1 MRALFYRLVTA
12 FCAGSLIA
20 LGTVPNVYADTTT
33 AVALD
38 ALSPGA
44 EHRRATRVIVD
55 LLRRFHY
62 RKVALDDSLSEQIF
76 TRYLENL
83 DPNRSFFLA
92 SDIEDFSRYRARLD
106 DSLRYGHLEPAFEIF
121 KRMRQRSDERIKFSH
136 ALLETETFDFTR
148 DENYRFDRE
157 EAPWATTAAALD
169 EIWRKRVKSDV
180 LDLMLNGKAPEDIK
194 DVLRKR
200 YDRLGRRI
208 DQLHANDV
216 FQYFINAYTVS
227 IEPHTAYFSPR
238 ASENFKIRMSLSLEG
253 IGAALQTENEH
264 TVVRRII
271 KGGPA
276 DLSGNLQIDDRI
288 VGVGQGA
295 EAEAVDVVGWRLE
308 DVVDLIRGPKGSVV
322 FLQVL
327 RKGIPP
333 GSPPDSITL
342 TREKIKLEERA
353 AQKSILEPVNAGDN
367 RIGVIELP
375 TFYLDTAGRARG
387 DANYRST
394 TRDVRRLVK
403 ELEADNVHG
412 IVIDLRGNSGGS
424 LVEATELTG
433 IFIDSGPVVQIR
445 DSSGRIQVNED
456 KDAGVAYDGPLSVLV
471 DRRSASASEIF
482 AGAIQDYR
490 RGLIIGEPTF
500 GKGTVQN
507 LFDLDRR
514 GGLGQLKVTIA
525 QFFRVSGEGTQHR
538 GVVPDIIFPTADSM
552 EDEGERSLDNA
563 LPWASVEPARFEP
576 SRAGAY
582 SIGELRDRHLQRV
595 KNSSAF
601 EALLGE
607 AADRRENRK
616 LDTVSL
622 VESVRRKEFEE
633 RENRRKARV
642 RALRVARGL
651 PPEAPTEAND
661 EEKKREEDA
670 LDVLLQEAGA
680 IMRDYVTPSARAAM
694 NQRATN

>member
-1 MRALFYRLVTA
+1 MKPVTFGFA
-12 FCAGSLIA
+12 IA
-20 LGTVPNVYADTTT
+20 LLVGPLFGLSLASANT
-33 AVALD
+33 APAVSID
-38 ALSPGA
+38 ALAPGA

-62 RKVALDDSLSEQIF
+62 RKVSLDDALSEQIF
-76 TRYLENL
+76 DRYFESL

-92 SDIEDFSRYRARLD
+92 ADIAEFSRYRSRLD

-121 KRMRQRSDERIKFSH
+121 KRMRQRSEDRIAYAQS
-136 ALLETETFDFTR
+136 LLESEKFDFTR
-148 DENYRFDRE
+148 DESYRFDRE
-157 EAPWATTAAALD
+157 DAPWAKTVD
-169 EIWRKRVKSDV
+169 ELNELWRKRVKSDV
-180 LDLMLNGKAPEDIK
+180 LDLMLNGKEPSEIK

-200 YDRLGRRI
+200 YERLGRRI
-208 DQLHANDV
+208 DQLQANDV

-238 ASENFKIRMSLSLEG
+238 ASENFRIRMSLSLEG
-253 IGAALQTENEH
+253 IGAALQTENDN

-276 DLSGNLQIDDRI
+276 DLSGQLKIEDRI
-288 VGVGQGA
+288 VGVAQGE
-295 EAEAVDVVGWRLE
+295 EAETVDVVGWRLE

-322 FLQVL
+322 RLSVL
-327 RKGIPP
+327 RKGTPP
-333 GSPPDSITL
+333 GSPADSIML

-353 AQKSILEPVNAGDN
+353 AQKSILDATKPGDAK
-367 RIGVIELP
+367 IGVIELP

-394 TRDVRRLVK
+394 TRDVRRLAN
-403 ELEADNVHG
+403 ELKAEGVDG

-445 DSSGRIQVNED
+445 DSTGRIQINED
-456 KDAGVAYDGPLSVLV
+456 KDAGVAYDGPLAVLV

-525 QFFRVSGEGTQHR
+525 QFFRVSGDGTQHR
-538 GVVPDIIFPTADSM
+538 GVVPDIIFPTADSI
-552 EDEGERSLDNA
+552 EDEGERSLENA
-563 LPWASVEPARFEP
+563 LPWAAVAPANFNP
-576 SRAGAY
+576 SPTVRY
-582 SIGELRDRHLQRV
+582 SLNDLRDNHLVRV
-595 KNSSAF
+595 DGNEAF
-601 EALLGE
+601 NALLGE
-607 AADRRENRK
+607 ANERR
-616 LDTVSL
+616 DTRQLHSVSL
-622 VESVRRKEFEE
+622 VERVRKKEFEE
-633 RENRRKARV
+633 RTKRREDRV
-642 RALRVARGL
+642 KALRVAQGL
-651 PPEAPTEAND
+651 PAVAPEDEDPNDAPDILLEEA
-661 EEKKREEDA
+661 A
-670 LDVLLQEAGA
+670 A
-680 IMRDYVTPSARAAM
+680 IMRDYIGPSARAAM
-694 NQRATN
+694 NTTN